1 MHKSISLSSRPV
13 SNATLSN
20 FFTNLTFH
28 SRLVKS
34 GSLTDNS
41 KLILQ
46 RVQFLSNLGPKVAV
60 GTVNDS
66 FLNEK
71 TQKKMFFPNIFMNS
85 EEFKDLGNLHYER
98 RQVDYPPEEVSLQ
111 ELARKRMMATDSDF
125 YKQLSAGAAPTRTWK

>member
-1 MHKSISLSSRPV
+1 
-13 SNATLSN
+13 
-20 FFTNLTFH
+20 
-28 SRLVKS
+28 VKS
-34 GSLTDNS
+34 GNLSDNN
-41 KLILQ
+41 KVILQ
-46 RVQFLSNLGPKVAV
+46 RVQFLGNLGPKVAG

-111 ELARKRMMATDSDF
+111 ELAKRRMMSSDQEF
-125 YKQLSAGAAPTRTWK
+125 MKHVSAGGAP

>member
-1 MHKSISLSSRPV
+1 MHKSISLSSRRV
-13 SNATLSN
+13 SNATMSN
-20 FFTNLTFH
+20 FLTNLTFY
-28 SRLVKS
+28 SRLVKA
-34 GSLTDNS
+34 GNLTDNS

-98 RQVDYPPEEVSLQ
+98 R
-111 ELARKRMMATDSDF
+111 
-125 YKQLSAGAAPTRTWK
+125 

>member
-1 MHKSISLSSRPV
+1 M
-13 SNATLSN
+13 
-20 FFTNLTFH
+20 
-28 SRLVKS
+28 KS

>member
-1 MHKSISLSSRPV
+1 M
-13 SNATLSN
+13 
-20 FFTNLTFH
+20 
-28 SRLVKS
+28 
-34 GSLTDNS
+34 
-41 KLILQ
+41 
-46 RVQFLSNLGPKVAV
+46 QFLGTLGPKVAV

-111 ELARKRMMATDSDF
+111 ELAKRRMMSSDQEF
-125 YKQLSAGAAPTRTWK
+125 MKHVSAGGAP